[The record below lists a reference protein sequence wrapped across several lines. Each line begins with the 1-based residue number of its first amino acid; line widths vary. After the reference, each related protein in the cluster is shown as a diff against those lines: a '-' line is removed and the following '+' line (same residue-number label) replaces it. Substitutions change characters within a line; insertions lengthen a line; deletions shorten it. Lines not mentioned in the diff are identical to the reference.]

1 MWVPVDV
8 TPRQVSEHVSAP
20 STADGEVREVEG
32 LKPAPPTSDP
42 TPTLTLVSRTTGS
55 LNTTRQDLTP
65 RVQHEEDR

>member
-8 TPRQVSEHVSAP
+8 TPGQVPEQVAAP
-20 STADGEVREVEG
+20 STADCEVREAEG
-32 LKPAPPTSDP
+32 LAAPLTSGP